1 MTLIPDDIE
10 MAQQI
15 ADVLQEKID
24 ALPRFYGS
32 HYTKADCCKF
42 LIGPL
47 LGENPIDTLLE
58 SMPVRAAK
66 TLGNKHSNLMSC
78 FDQTGELLNQDLP
91 LATIKRYVKDL
102 TKELRSLGQK
112 NKRSSKKKTKKPKS
126 IKERFTFRSGQVLF
140 DSSDLNVGTG
150 TTLKIMKALV
160 KNFGYVVPHKK
171 LDKNSLEKEAS
182 EKIRAAI
189 VRLRKTIKSKK
200 IPVVIEKRKNEG
212 YLMLELKR

>member
-1 MTLIPDDIE
+1 

-15 ADVLQEKID
+15 ADALQEKID

-78 FDQTGELLNQDLP
+78 FDQTGELLNQDLL

-102 TKELRSLGQK
+102 IKELRSLGQK

-126 IKERFTFRSGQVLF
+126 IKERFTFRPGQVLF
-140 DSSDLNVGTG
+140 DNRDVNIGTG
-150 TTLKIMKALV
+150 AALEIIETLV
-160 KNFGYVVPHKK
+160 KNFGHVVPYGKF
-171 LDKNSLEKEAS
+171 DANSSQKEAS
-182 EKIRAAI
+182 EKIRTAI
-189 VRLRKTIKSKK
+189 NRIRKKTKSKK
-200 IPVVIEKRKNEG
+200 IPVIIDNRKSEG
-212 YLMLELKR
+212 YVMLPSAR